1 MDGVGGTLKNI
12 IFDKVKSGFVTIDS
26 PFEFHQ
32 AILTFVPSIKSVY
45 LPETDVLNE
54 PENIEQES
62 KKIPET
68 PKVHHVERFEVK
80 GVYGLK
86 VFYLA
91 EDEKPFYTQRYSNEK
106 DVVICGHEIADVD
119 DNHCALFLEE
129 YQQREDKWIQC
140 LGFC

>member
-12 IFDKVKSGFVTIDS
+12 IFGKVKSGFVTIDS

-32 AILTFVPSIKSVY
+32 AILKFVPSIKSVY
-45 LPETDVLNE
+45 LPDTDVLNE

-68 PKVHHVERFEVK
+68 LKVHHVERFEVK

-86 VFYLA
+86 FFYLA
-91 EDEKPFYTQRYSNEK
+91 EGEKPFYTQWYSNEK